1 MGENLSERGIS
12 NVFDCF
18 DLSPRDEK
26 TKLPNWKERKYGAEI
41 LSQPRQMLE
50 FLCNEYNINPKPQA
64 IIFTEGDEWKAIKKV
79 FDFYGYKTELLGIE
93 FRSISGE
100 GNFSLANW
108 QCFIEYMH
116 EKQVLIYFLLDNDTG
131 HSIIEAKKIL
141 KAKRKFYFPQLQK
154 VIPQEGRV
162 IIWGEENKIS
172 SFEEANFTNSDI
184 KKAFAKQNIVI
195 SIRDINSIRKNGA
208 RKSGLIKAIEI
219 KYCIKQYNKNYKK
232 PQLDKDLVT
241 IMLEK
246 RRKNP
251 GAKHKTQLENF
262 VIKTG
267 KIILLNNQPK
277 GKDSQKKI
285 FSTGLMG

>member
-1 MGENLSERGIS
+1 MENKLVIS
-12 NVFDCF
+12 NIKGGLGNQLFQYATGLNIALKNKAEFKLDISF
-18 DLSPRDEK
+18 YKDPRFTKVWRLDQFNIPYQIATEDEIGRLKNYNPPVPLYARTLRKMGIHNKFFKK
-26 TKLPNWKERKYGAEI
+26 THVYDSFG
-41 LSQPRQMLE
+41 
-50 FLCNEYNINPKPQA
+50 
-64 IIFTEGDEWKAIKKV
+64 
-79 FDFYGYKTELLGIE
+79 
-93 FRSISGE
+93 
-100 GNFSLANW
+100 
-108 QCFIEYMH
+108 H
-116 EKQVLIYFLLDNDTG
+116 EP
-131 HSIIEAKKIL
+131 SKKIL